1 MALTANKGEWSEL
14 YVLFKLLGDTILYAG
29 DINHNRIEDLF
40 YPISQILRS
49 EKQKLKIYNVNKESI
64 EITEQDGDLTIS
76 IPKSL
81 FITQAN
87 NLLYSIKEGSKT
99 FSIPDIEAFMAE
111 INCQSIK
118 AQSSDKSDIK
128 IRIHDLRTGMNPLL
142 GFSIKSHQGSSSTLL
157 NPSRA
162 TNVIYTITDSSLC
175 SSDIERINNI
185 ESKSKIRSR
194 INEITNHGCSID
206 FSKLESSTMFN
217 NLTMIDSAL
226 PLICSSMLL
235 YYYKE
240 GICNIKDLIQKL
252 NTDNPLKY
260 DLTSGHPFYE
270 YKIKRLLVDIALGM
284 TPARVWT
291 GKYDATG
298 GYLVVKEDGEI
309 LCYHIYD
316 KNQFENYLVE
326 NTKLDTP
333 SSSRYGFGVIIE
345 ENPPMIKLN
354 MQIRFK

>member
-1 MALTANKGEWSEL
+1 MPLTANKGEWSEL
-14 YVLFKLLGDTILYAG
+14 YVLFKLLGDKILYSG
-29 DINHNRIEDLF
+29 DVNHNRIDNLF

-49 EKQKLKIYNVNKESI
+49 EKQKIKIYNIKEENI
-64 EITEQDGDLTIS
+64 EISEQEGDICIS
-76 IPKSL
+76 IPRSL

-87 NLLYSIKEGSKT
+87 NLLSSIKTGNGA
-99 FSIPDIEAFMAE
+99 FPIPQIEAFMNE
-111 INCQSIK
+111 IDCQSIK
-118 AQSSDKSDIK
+118 AKSSDKSDIK

-142 GFSIKSHQGSSSTLL
+142 GFSIKSQQGSSSTLL
-157 NPSRA
+157 NPSGA
-162 TNVIYTITDSSLC
+162 TNFIYTIKNSSLG
-175 SSDIERINNI
+175 SSDIDRINNI
-185 ESKSKIRSR
+185 EGKSKIRR
-194 INEITNHGCSID
+194 KVNEITSSGGSID
-206 FSKLESSTMFN
+206 FLKPESSTMFN
-217 NLTMIDSAL
+217 NLIMIDSGL
-226 PLICSSMLL
+226 PQICSSMLL

-252 NTDNPLKY
+252 NIDNPLKY
-260 DLTSGHPFYE
+260 DLTSGHPIYE

-284 TPARVWT
+284 TPAKVWM

-333 SSSRYGFGVIIE
+333 SSTRYGFGEIIKG
-345 ENPPMIKLN
+345 NPPMIKLN